1 MKVEEVIK
9 KLEELKPILKERYKV
24 AKVGIFGSMVGG
36 EEREESDIDILVVFE
51 EFRKKY
57 EDIQ

>member
-24 AKVGIFGSMVGG
+24 AKVGIFGSMVRG